1 MDALLSG
8 TGVGTPSTGLLP
20 ETDLSVPVA
29 ITGQHI
35 VPIITGSVEDAQQA
49 QVLCNQVIGSIP
61 QLPNAGSDWSTFFTG
76 PIINGLGALDASIRA
91 NLAAGGH
98 SDFYPDYSISPGG
111 PNGDFLTVMPIKQNL
126 GGA

>member
-61 QLPNAGSDWSTFFTG
+61 QLPNDRFQVLNALLEFRHGSRVR
-76 PIINGLGALDASIRA
+76 ILGTCIRSA
-91 NLAAGGH
+91 I
-98 SDFYPDYSISPGG
+98 D
-111 PNGDFLTVMPIKQNL
+111 
-126 GGA
+126 